1 VPCSSRLGT
10 LTIIEANVI
19 HKILGTFV
27 SYPVSSLEGRA
38 IINAQLAVRVRYEG
52 IPFHWYAWWD
62 FRSDREEVGVKIQ
75 YTGDIANK
83 RETQLR
89 EAVTDAPLLGHTVLV
104 SKVSKEKHIWIVSR
118 AQVFCEETD

>member
-1 VPCSSRLGT
+1 MLYSSRLGT

-19 HKILGTFV
+19 HRVLGTFV
-27 SYPVSSLEGRA
+27 GYPVSSLEGRA
-38 IINAQLAVRVRYEG
+38 IINAQRAVRICYER

-62 FRSDREEVGVKIQ
+62 FRSNRKEVGVKIQ

-89 EAVTDAPLLGHTVLV
+89 EAVTDAPLLGHTVPV
-104 SKVSKEKHIWIVSR
+104 SKVSEEKYIRVVSR

>member
-1 VPCSSRLGT
+1 MLYSSRLGT

-19 HKILGTFV
+19 HRILGTFV
-27 SYPVSSLEGRA
+27 CYPVSSFEGRA
-38 IINAQLAVRVRYEG
+38 IINAQRAVRIRYER

-62 FRSDREEVGVKIQ
+62 FRGNRKEVGVKIQ

-89 EAVTDAPLLGHTVLV
+89 EAVTDAPLLGYTVPV
-104 SKVSKEKHIWIVSR
+104 SKVSEEKYIRVVSR